1 MPPNVALASNA
12 TAPTRKRKLEPVAPE
27 QVERQCNAIQRGR
40 PLVYLMA
47 YAGLRPGEA
56 LALTKADIGKR
67 SISVTKAVSLGE
79 VGTTKTGADRTVRLL
94 APLADSLAEIQD
106 GLVVPREDD
115 GIWRD
120 HDFRNWRKRY
130 WRPACEAAGLSGLR
144 PYDLRHSFASLMLPP
159 ADQAKPLLTR
169 PFQ

>member
-1 MPPNVALASNA
+1 
-12 TAPTRKRKLEPVAPE
+12 
-27 QVERQCNAIQRGR
+27 
-40 PLVYLMA
+40 
-47 YAGLRPGEA
+47 
-56 LALTKADIGKR
+56 
-67 SISVTKAVSLGE
+67 
-79 VGTTKTGADRTVRLL
+79 VRLL

-169 PFQ
+169 PFSEALCRTRTDDPFLTMEVLYQLS